1 MRSIPG
7 WDQYYLEICKV
18 VAARSKDPNTQI
30 GSVIIGPNHEI
41 RSTGYNS
48 FPRRLIRLGHI
59 SFFGLGFLNALFALT
74 ISVSQGPELPLRL
87 ASLGLLT
94 GAVTMPLCCFAS
106 AWRKKFRCL
115 FPIPVTSLL
124 GAVSLI
130 VLLLA
135 RS

>member
-1 MRSIPG
+1 MHNPQLCS
-7 WDQYYLEICKV
+7 LHLL
-18 VAARSKDPNTQI
+18 AAWVGFLCGALSGAAVGLFFHREDWL
-30 GSVIIGPNHEI
+30 G
-41 RSTGYNS
+41 GYSS

-59 SFFGLGFLNALFALT
+59 SFFGLGLLNALFALT
-74 ISVSQGPELPLRL
+74 VAVVPVPELLGRL
-87 ASLGLLT
+87 ASIGLLT

-106 AWRKKFRCL
+106 AWRKPLRCL

-130 VLLLA
+130 VLIVA

>member
-1 MRSIPG
+1 MHHLQLCS
-7 WDQYYLEICKV
+7 LHLL
-18 VAARSKDPNTQI
+18 AAWI
-30 GSVIIGPNHEI
+30 GFLCGALSGAVIGLFFHREEWLG
-41 RSTGYNS
+41 GYNS

-74 ISVSQGPELPLRL
+74 ISVSQGPELLLRL

-94 GAVTMPLCCFAS
+94 GAMTMPLCCFAS
-106 AWRKKFRCL
+106 AWRKKLRCL

>member
-1 MRSIPG
+1 MHNEPLCCLHLLAAWVGFLSG
-7 WDQYYLEICKV
+7 V
-18 VAARSKDPNTQI
+18 VSGAVI
-30 GSVIIGPNHEI
+30 GLFFHQEDWLG
-41 RSTGYNS
+41 GYNS

-74 ISVSQGPELPLRL
+74 ISLVPGAELPTRI

-94 GAVTMPLCCFAS
+94 GAITMPLCCFAS
-106 AWRKKFRCL
+106 AWRKSLRCL
-115 FPIPVTSLL
+115 FPIPVASLL

-130 VLLLA
+130 VLLVA

>member
-1 MRSIPG
+1 MHNLQLCSLHL
-7 WDQYYLEICKV
+7 Q
-18 VAARSKDPNTQI
+18 AAWI
-30 GSVIIGPNHEI
+30 GCLCGALSGAVIGLFFHREDWLG
-41 RSTGYNS
+41 GYNS

-74 ISVSQGPELPLRL
+74 ICVSQGAELPMRL

-94 GAVTMPLCCFAS
+94 GAMTMPLCCFAS
-106 AWRKKFRCL
+106 AWRKRLRCL

-124 GAVSLI
+124 GAVLI